1 MTETNPGSAKPV
13 RIIRWVEVVFDALYL
28 LAAACIGIGLLLHH
42 AGTAGLLS
50 GVMALVLAGGDAF
63 HLIPRMIVSVSG
75 NKERMNKPL
84 GIGKLVTS
92 ITMTLF
98 YVLLWH
104 VGLLI
109 FAPTSAWKW
118 TVLVYILA
126 GLRIVLCLFKQNG
139 WTCKDPS
146 VRWAVLR
153 NIPFLL
159 LGMMTAVLFLRFQT
173 GRRASSPYVAG
184 CCVKLCFLHSGGD
197 GRTQESEAWYAY
209 DSKNLHVR
217 LDACDVLR
225 LVIPP
230 PQYET
235 LFGYDGYHDR
245 KTVVIKI

>member
-1 MTETNPGSAKPV
+1 MTEINPAPVKPV
-13 RIIRWVEVVFDALYL
+13 RIIRWFEAVFDALYL
-28 LAAACIGIGLLLHH
+28 LAAACIGITLLRHH

-63 HLIPRMIVSVSG
+63 HLIPRMIVSMSG

-104 VGLLI
+104 IGLLL
-109 FAPTSAWKW
+109 FAPASAGVW

-126 GLRIVLCLFKQNG
+126 GLRIVLCFFKQNG
-139 WTCKDPS
+139 WTCTKPS

-159 LGMMTAVLFLRFQT
+159 IGMMTAVLFCIYRQAAGPLSHMWLAVVLSFVFYIPVVT
-173 GRRASSPYVAG
+173 GVHKNP
-184 CCVKLCFLHSGGD
+184 KLGMLM
-197 GRTQESEAWYAY
+197 
-209 DSKNLHVR
+209 L
-217 LDACDVLR
+217 
-225 LVIPP
+225 P
-230 PQYET
+230 
-235 LFGYDGYHDR
+235 
-245 KTVVIKI
+245 KTCMYIWMLAMCSAL